1 MCFRKKKNTKKIY
14 ILPNSQTIKS
24 NNFELYNEYRKSRC
38 NTNYSNVSILSPT
51 SKNENT
57 YSDTIENFLIMNDLT
72 TYTIDE

>member
-1 MCFRKKKNTKKIY
+1 MCFRKKKNSKKIY

-24 NNFELYNEYRKSRC
+24 NNFKPYNEYKSRC
-38 NTNYSNVSILSPT
+38 NTNYSNQSTLSPT